1 MVKRFIFPLLVL
13 LLLSSCH
20 YSVYSNA
27 YPHLKKVQVLPFE
40 NQTTE
45 FGMAEKALNQ
55 LSLEIRNDGRLKL
68 VTQNPDCSLSGSI
81 LSFDDKIYSFDSA
94 NQVQDYQLSMVL
106 DISFTDL
113 ISNEVIY
120 ENKTLRISEIYAVST
135 SSTASIK
142 SKEEALNELFNKI
155 FKTVVQTSLEA
166 W

>member
-1 MVKRFIFPLLVL
+1 M
-13 LLLSSCH
+13 
-20 YSVYSNA
+20 
-27 YPHLKKVQVLPFE
+27 
-40 NQTTE
+40 
-45 FGMAEKALNQ
+45 
-55 LSLEIRNDGRLKL
+55 EIRNDGRLKL

-81 LSFDDKIYSFDSA
+81 LSFDDKVYSFDSA